1 MWKIRRRYNRKIQ
14 NKHATSAKSE
24 RIAVE
29 VGPLQKNLGLLIQ
42 INEILRRFYQAGT
55 VDSGTHATFYNSP
68 PSRRKSSKSDN
79 LHCRCCLGPMGIS
92 FFVLKTWRVSTIG
105 LYFGPITGRPAHPR
119 GVLSRSLLRTSREIV
134 DFRRN
139 VCGEVGQGIRRNC
152 LY

>member
-92 FFVLKTWRVSTIG
+92 FFLYLKPGGFQRSGFTLARLQGDPRTHGVF
-105 LYFGPITGRPAHPR
+105 YRGPYYAHPEK
-119 GVLSRSLLRTSREIV
+119 SSI
-134 DFRRN
+134 F
-139 VCGEVGQGIRRNC
+139 GEMFAGKWARV
-152 LY
+152 